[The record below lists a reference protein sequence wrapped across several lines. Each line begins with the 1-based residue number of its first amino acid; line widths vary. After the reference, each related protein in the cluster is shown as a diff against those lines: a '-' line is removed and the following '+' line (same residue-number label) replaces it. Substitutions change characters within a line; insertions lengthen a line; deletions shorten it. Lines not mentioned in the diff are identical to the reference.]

1 MTAGHAPER
10 PALARAQVRS
20 AFETDLAEVCAPRQC
35 NVGLLAYSPLAGGAL
50 SGKYIAGGKGHEKS
64 RFNIF
69 PGYMER
75 CVMRACAAAALEL
88 LQALRRTFALSL
100 PAENLCRAAPKQH
113 VVCTHL
119 GILRHACEGRA
130 CMHGRRFSAD
140 ECQEVC
146 L

>member
-1 MTAGHAPER
+1 M
-10 PALARAQVRS
+10 RS

-75 CVMRACAAAALEL
+75 CVTCACARAAAVPVL
-88 LQALRRTFALSL
+88 LHAMRRTCALPL
-100 PAENLCRAAPKQH
+100 PAEDLSVMRRQSDLLFAP
-113 VVCTHL
+113 
-119 GILRHACEGRA
+119 I
-130 CMHGRRFSAD
+130 
-140 ECQEVC
+140 
-146 L
+146 

>member
-1 MTAGHAPER
+1 M
-10 PALARAQVRS
+10 RS

-75 CVMRACAAAALEL
+75 CAMRACAVATSVL
-88 LQALRRTFALSL
+88 LHALRRTYALSL
-100 PAENLCRAAPKQH
+100 GAEGLCHTVLKQLVVAP
-113 VVCTHL
+113 T
-119 GILRHACEGRA
+119 GA
-130 CMHGRRFSAD
+130 S
-140 ECQEVC
+140 
-146 L
+146 

>member
-1 MTAGHAPER
+1 M
-10 PALARAQVRS
+10 RS

-75 CVMRACAAAALEL
+75 CVTRACAAATLLL
-88 LQALRRTFALSL
+88 LQAVRRTYAVCL
-100 PAENLCRAAPKQH
+100 PAEDLCHAVQSSAKPPKTLKTLIHLKPLSSPLSAP
-113 VVCTHL
+113 TWTL
-119 GILRHACEGRA
+119 
-130 CMHGRRFSAD
+130 S
-140 ECQEVC
+140 
-146 L
+146 

>member
-1 MTAGHAPER
+1 M
-10 PALARAQVRS
+10 RS

-75 CVMRACAAAALEL
+75 CAACACAAATLVL
-88 LQALRRTFALSL
+88 LQASKCTCVPSL
-100 PAENLCRAAPKQH
+100 PAETLSCGAKAACCLHPPGHPGTCMQGK
-113 VVCTHL
+113 
-119 GILRHACEGRA
+119 RMHACA
-130 CMHGRRFSAD
+130 
-140 ECQEVC
+140 
-146 L
+146 